1 MGFCVDAEDTPHGVE
16 FEVRRE
22 SVALWDTDGERVEVT
37 KDLLRRLRGLLNDPK
52 WKTRLTGEE

>member
-1 MGFCVDAEDTPHGVE
+1 MGFGVDEKDTPHGVE

-22 SVALWDTDGERVEVT
+22 SVAFWDVDGERVEVT

-52 WKTRLTGEE
+52 WKARLTGEE